1 MDTMNELA
9 KSLKNNQELS
19 DLEKELIVDFVGDL
33 EDIRKK
39 TGGIDYNNLINNL
52 KDLKVLN
59 VEDGKTSGYSTKDNT
74 IYLDKKMI
82 KDNWKSNLYKALL
95 QCSITNREGNKT
107 KYGIVDP
114 NGGNFALNEAITQR
128 FLDLMLGSSE
138 KNILDF
144 EMNIYAKI
152 QEIIGLDK
160 VFDAYFKA
168 DYGTLALEF
177 ENYKT
182 SLPLI
187 SLKYDRL
194 MSLNL
199 DSIDISL
206 GDRRLVSDIE
216 RLLINA
222 YAHKIINNDVDKES
236 IDRFRNNII
245 TSGSVKAYDKDNKE
259 MYDGINS
266 NITYFNMLLNGLK
279 ISRDSSKIM

>member
-9 KSLKNNQELS
+9 KSLKNNKELS

-52 KDLKVLN
+52 KDLKILN
-59 VEDGKTSGYSTKDNT
+59 VEDGKTSGYSTKDNV

-95 QCSITNREGNKT
+95 QCSITNREGNKI

-114 NGGNFALNEAITQR
+114 NGGNYALNEAITQR

-199 DSIDISL
+199 DSIDVSL